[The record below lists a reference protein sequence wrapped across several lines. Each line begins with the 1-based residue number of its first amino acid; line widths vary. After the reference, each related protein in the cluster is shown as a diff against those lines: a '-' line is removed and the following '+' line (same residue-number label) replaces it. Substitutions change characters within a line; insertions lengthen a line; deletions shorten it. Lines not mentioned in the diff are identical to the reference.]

1 MTITTPNLSTIP
13 APAGATGITEWL
25 LWDDGVWVRSF
36 DHCAY
41 EGIVEITG
49 TQTSDGAVGY
59 TVSVSRI
66 EELDAADARRLAVLL
81 EVAAAEVDRLG
92 R

>member
-25 LWDDGVWVRSF
+25 LWDDNVWIRSF

-41 EGIVEITG
+41 
-49 TQTSDGAVGY
+49 
-59 TVSVSRI
+59 
-66 EELDAADARRLAVLL
+66 
-81 EVAAAEVDRLG
+81 
-92 R
+92 